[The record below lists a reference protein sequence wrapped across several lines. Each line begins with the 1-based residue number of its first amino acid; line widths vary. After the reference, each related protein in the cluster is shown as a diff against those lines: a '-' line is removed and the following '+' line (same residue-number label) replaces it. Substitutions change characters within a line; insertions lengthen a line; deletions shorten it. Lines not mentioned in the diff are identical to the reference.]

1 VKRCLTDESRNVIR
15 TVSVVAAALVDNANR
30 ILVAKRPEGRSF
42 AGLWEFPGGKIET
55 GESPE
60 AALIRELAEELD
72 INVALPALTPVTF
85 VSFAYPEFHLLML
98 LYLCRDW
105 HGIPQGREGQALRW
119 ETTTALATL
128 PMPPAD
134 VPLVAVLRALLG

>member
-1 VKRCLTDESRNVIR
+1 MNQL
-15 TVSVVAAALVDNANR
+15 VSVVAAALVDSKNR
-30 ILVAKRPEGRSF
+30 ILVAQRPKGRAL

-60 AALIRELAEELD
+60 AALVRELAEELG
-72 INVALPALTPVTF
+72 VVVTPAALAPVTF
-85 VSFAYPEFHLLML
+85 VSHAYPDFNLLML

-105 HGIPQGREGQALRW
+105 QGTPHGREGQPLRW
-119 ETTTALATL
+119 ETTSTLAGL

-134 VPLVAVLRALLG
+134 VPLVAVLDKLLHESNAGA